1 MEVSGKIKVLD
12 ETKTVGASNFRKR
25 DLVIET
31 NEQYPQFISISFI
44 QDRCDLLNG
53 FNKGENVKVAINLKG
68 REWQS
73 PQGETKYFNDI
84 QGWRI
89 ERVSAEGSSNAN
101 NSNNNNA
108 TPPSFN
114 ETTTTFENE
123 VSQESQTDDLPF

>member
-1 MEVSGKIKVLD
+1 MEVSGKIKILD
-12 ETKTVGASNFRKR
+12 EAKVVGSSNFRKR
-25 DLVIET
+25 ELVLET
-31 NEQYPQFISISFI
+31 NEQYPQFITINFI

-53 FNKGENVKVAINLKG
+53 YNKGENVKVAINLKG

-89 ERVSAEGSSNAN
+89 ERVGTENATA
-101 NSNNNNA
+101 SNNNN
-108 TPPSFN
+108 TPPPSFN
-114 ETTTTFENE
+114 ESSNSFENE